1 MYKLTLGPTGQLSA
15 RGNVCILPQDTL
27 SVMSA
32 MPIPLSVLRDEICVI
47 LVGSPETEVTHE
59 TLKRSP
65 LLVRREKIRVALFWL
80 IENNPLYAD
89 LDKKTVRENSEEYP
103 VHDCPIAVT
112 DFLRTNSASNQGA
125 SYTSYSDQANAELF
139 EGASIFE
146 LTSSTL
152 VDADN
157 VASTYQQRKLD
168 ALRKLKKQEAGF
180 IKFPSGNPPL
190 STSKNPR
197 VFGWLWPTLF
207 PYGVGMVDN
216 NNVRISTEI
225 PFHQVDTAPHVEHLL
240 TMRDTRFQ
248 VHKSFIFVMSNIIQR
263 RKSSFQARLATN
275 RSWFPVVQN
284 LMQKIDGECMD
295 TYQTKLEKNPFA
307 KPESD
312 GEKAAAKVMKYI
324 SYVSDHIP
332 GSVGDVDSMKQEMH
346 GKVIVEGLP
355 HFLRSPRRF
364 V

>member
-1 MYKLTLGPTGQLSA
+1 
-15 RGNVCILPQDTL
+15 
-27 SVMSA
+27 
-32 MPIPLSVLRDEICVI
+32 
-47 LVGSPETEVTHE
+47 
-59 TLKRSP
+59 
-65 LLVRREKIRVALFWL
+65 
-80 IENNPLYAD
+80 
-89 LDKKTVRENSEEYP
+89 
-103 VHDCPIAVT
+103 
-112 DFLRTNSASNQGA
+112 
-125 SYTSYSDQANAELF
+125 
-139 EGASIFE
+139 
-146 LTSSTL
+146 
-152 VDADN
+152 
-157 VASTYQQRKLD
+157 
-168 ALRKLKKQEAGF
+168 
-180 IKFPSGNPPL
+180 PSGNPPL

-295 TYQTKLEKNPFA
+295 TYQSKLEKNPFA

-355 HFLRSPRRF
+355 HFFATVNFADSHNPIAQVLAGRDVDLDKIFDALDGTNKEPSIRAKTLAENPVAGAEFFHLMMTKFLDIILGTKRDSKIG
-364 V
+364 VLGKVKGWYAVIE